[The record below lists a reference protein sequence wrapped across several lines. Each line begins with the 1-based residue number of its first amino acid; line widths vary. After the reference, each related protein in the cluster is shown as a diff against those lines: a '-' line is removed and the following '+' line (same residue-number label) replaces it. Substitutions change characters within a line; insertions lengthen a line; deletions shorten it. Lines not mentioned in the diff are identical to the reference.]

1 MSNIKLT
8 GEGGKG
14 SAPRKNDNKKAYEDN
29 WERIFGNKNQKQ
41 KQKELTELNWDGDD
55 GDDTILDES
64 V

>member
-14 SAPRKNDNKKAYEDN
+14 SAPRRNDNNKAYEDN
-29 WERIFGNKNQKQ
+29 WDRIFGNKNQKQ

>member
-29 WERIFGNKNQKQ
+29 WERIFGNKDQKLKQ
-41 KQKELTELNWDGDD
+41 KQLTELNWDGEED
-55 GDDTILDES
+55 GDES
-64 V
+64 SEIG